1 MIFSLIYLFIY
12 FIYLWCRVYSHHSV
26 CVEGRPCPPPLK
38 KDQTPSRALKVD
50 MDLLDQQTSAE

>member
-1 MIFSLIYLFIY
+1 MVSGVFTPQCMCERQTL
-12 FIYLWCRVYSHHSV
+12 
-26 CVEGRPCPPPLK
+26 PPLK